1 MRTYVLKLSKLINLV
16 NAREFFQ
23 IMIPPTHENLLPI
36 FSEDNRRLFRTTVA
50 KNEYTSDFRVVDHK
64 KLDELLAAISSIVS
78 WSVFLFFISAK
89 IQQFFII
96 MKANVLSGMHKIIG
110 IANVRPKAF
119 FSRNYEYS
127 KVISTVLIDF
137 KIV

>member
-1 MRTYVLKLSKLINLV
+1 MRTYALNLRKLINLV

-23 IMIPPTHENLLPI
+23 IMTPPPRENFLPI

-78 WSVFLFFISAK
+78 WLVFF
-89 IQQFFII
+89 
-96 MKANVLSGMHKIIG
+96 VLHFRKDTTI
-110 IANVRPKAF
+110 F
-119 FSRNYEYS
+119 HNYES
-127 KVISTVLIDF
+127 
-137 KIV
+137 